1 MKKTNLKKILSC
13 IMAASMLPAVVT
25 SVSAKPISKT
35 ETLLSQDFETL
46 GEGFSLDTALTDEQ
60 LAQLGFTLTATDS
73 AQPQLPKATIKQITY
88 KDNDKNKDITSKL
101 LCLEIDKG
109 DDFTLKK
116 NLGISLPEGTKN
128 VNAEFT
134 FLIIDDAKWKDNHET
149 NRVGF
154 ESFGLMNDK
163 QGTAI
168 VYPKLNRGL
177 GSESTA
183 RFSNALTTND
193 HGVNGYYAYGG
204 SKNDGSN
211 NYWWNKLTYD
221 LNYERSKT
229 VSMFNLLNR
238 DNGWGAT
245 HMEGEYSLEGSQTPA
260 ELVWKINSGDSNTLA
275 DDAKI
280 YLYIDDINVSAKYDE
295 LDSLKSDKTV
305 FYNGVDKDSELAGAV
320 IYGKSYTATPTKGAN
335 SFVVS
340 DVIELDNNADRVS
353 AQFSGLSTT
362 ENKAK
367 IIVARYTEDTNG
379 TKKLTNATVSDV
391 TVENG
396 VATAD
401 KYMDL
406 TSGEGEIVQAYIW
419 DGFDKITPL
428 ANLQKANYAQS
439 GSVVFST
446 DFENDDTVQM
456 FPGDNSSNRCA
467 VGTDE
472 ALLGKK
478 SLKVKCN
485 SKNDTT
491 DMKNRVRITNNSGST
506 LDSSFWSDYKKASGK
521 YKVSLNVKA
530 TKDMLLGVWLD
541 SSQRNGVNWNQVY
554 NIIGNVPVKADDN
567 WQNIVIYTDFGS
579 YTEQANG
586 SDALKGLKDSVVI
599 AVTTDE
605 AQDVYFDDITIEK
618 MN

>member
-134 FLIIDDAKWKDNHET
+134 FLIIDDAKWTDKHDT

-163 QGTAI
+163 QGAGI
-168 VYPKLNRGL
+168 VYPKLNRVSGNV
-177 GSESTA
+177 SAA

-221 LNYERSKT
+221 LNYETSKT
-229 VSMFNLLNR
+229 VSMFNILNR

-245 HMEGEYSLEGSQTPA
+245 HMEGEYSLKESQIPA
-260 ELVWKINSGDSNTLA
+260 ELVWKINRGDSNTLA

-295 LDSLKSDKTV
+295 LDSLKCDGTV
-305 FYNGVDKDSELAGAV
+305 LFNGVDKDSELAGAV